1 MALVK
6 TSAPGRLDFLNTHQ
20 DYKGLPVVS
29 VAVDLRTRVAVEE
42 AARCEI
48 TSQNTGEH
56 CVFSPGEPPSGRAF
70 CDYVKAAVVALRRA
84 GVELRGFRG
93 VLSSDVPIG
102 AGMASSAALLVA
114 LTGALLRLAGRDA
127 DLYAVAELAYA
138 AEREVLG
145 VPCGRLDQYGS
156 AFGRVSLIHTR
167 PPVKV
172 QQLDLPGG
180 VFVVLD
186 SGIRHST
193 AEVHTK
199 RQEEL
204 SIAVE
209 MLRQTL
215 GVRCEGFWD
224 FPWHL
229 LYGREDAVEQ
239 LPEPMRSRVVFTLE
253 MQKSTERAL
262 ELLRSPLAPPEEVLK
277 AVGRE
282 MTLQHKLLAELYE
295 VSLPRLDKLVEEAIE
310 AGAYGAKLSGAGL
323 GGVVIALAPDREAAE
338 KIGRRS
344 SAERWWAVQV
354 DEGLRYGD

>member
-1 MALVK
+1 VALVK

-114 LTGALLRLAGRDA
+114 LTSALLRLAGRDP
-127 DLYAVAELAYA
+127 DLYTVAELAYA

-145 VPCGRLDQYGS
+145 IPCGRLDQYGS
-156 AFGRVSLIHTR
+156 AFGRVALIHTR

-204 SIAVE
+204 SKAVE
-209 MLRQTL
+209 MLKQTL

-262 ELLRSPLAPPEEVLK
+262 ELLRSPLAPPGEVLK

-295 VSLPRLDKLVEEAIE
+295 VSLPRLDKLVEEAID

-323 GGVVIALAPDREAAE
+323 GGVVIALAPDRETAE

>member
-29 VAVDLRTRVAVEE
+29 VAVNLRTRVAVEE
-42 AARCEI
+42 AAACEI
-48 TSQNTGEH
+48 TSLNTGEH
-56 CVFSPGEPPSGRAF
+56 CTLSFGEPPRGRAF
-70 CDYVKAAVVALRRA
+70 CDYVKAVVVTLKNA
-84 GVELRGFRG
+84 GVKLRGFRG
-93 VLSSDVPIG
+93 VVDSDVPIG
-102 AGMASSAALLVA
+102 AGMASSATLLVA
-114 LTGALLRLAGRDA
+114 LIGALLQLAGRNA
-127 DLYAVAELAYA
+127 DLYEVAELAYV

-156 AFGRVSLIHTR
+156 AFGRVALIYTR
-167 PPVKV
+167 PPVRV
-172 QQLDLPGG
+172 EQLHLPGG

-204 SIAVE
+204 GRAVE
-209 MLRQTL
+209 ILKQTL
-215 GVRCEGFWD
+215 GVQCSGVWD

-229 LYGREDAVEQ
+229 LYHREDVVQQ
-239 LPEPMRSRVVFTLE
+239 LPKPLRERVVFTLE
-253 MQKSTERAL
+253 MHKSTERAL
-262 ELLRSPLAPPEEVLK
+262 ELLRNPHVPPEEVLK

-295 VSLPRLDKLVEEAIE
+295 VSLPRLDRLVEEAVD

-323 GGVVIALAPDREAAE
+323 GGVVIALAPDRETAE
-338 KIGRRS
+338 KIGTRS
-344 SAERWWAVQV
+344 SAERWWVVQV

>member
-20 DYKGLPVVS
+20 DYKGRPVVS
-29 VAVDLRTRVAVEE
+29 VAVDLRTRVAVKE

-48 TSQNTGEH
+48 ASQNTGEH
-56 CVFSPGEPPSGRAF
+56 CVFSPGEPPNGRAF
-70 CDYVKAAVVALRRA
+70 CDYVKAAVEALRRA

-114 LTGALLRLAGRDA
+114 LTGALLRLAGRDP
-127 DLYAVAELAYA
+127 DLYAVAELAYV

-156 AFGRVSLIHTR
+156 AFGRVALIHTR

-180 VFVVLD
+180 VFAVLD

-199 RQEEL
+199 RQVEL
-204 SIAVE
+204 SKAVE

-253 MQKSTERAL
+253 MEKSTERAL
-262 ELLRSPLAPPEEVLK
+262 ELLRSPLAPPGEVLK

-295 VSLPRLDKLVEEAIE
+295 VSLPRLDKLVEEAID

-323 GGVVIALAPDREAAE
+323 GGVVIALAPDRETAE

-344 SAERWWAVQV
+344 SAERWWIVQV